1 MPESHTSSSLARCNK
16 KRCRVLYV
24 LVRSS
29 RSSRVADFS
38 CCASYEKGERGGRPL
53 SRPANHAS
61 PSLLLASGASLPAS
75 LPVLGCRPCHSEE
88 CSMLSHCFT
97 AFSVSRC
104 TLGAAVQRTRGIVAG
119 FAGLVLLGRLN
130 CQLSTRVCR
139 TLTPLVAQHGG
150 LSHLRTPD
158 GGFVRLST
166 GVLPPTH
173 PFVRVSYV
181 LSDCNPI
188 SAVILKSETC
198 DTCNILTL
206 ERLPQIFRGDPAT
219 EPATDP
225 GK

>member
-1 MPESHTSSSLARCNK
+1 MK
-16 KRCRVLYV
+16 KASAAAGHFRVLQTMQVPRCYLPV
-24 LVRSS
+24 VPR
-29 RSSRVADFS
+29 
-38 CCASYEKGERGGRPL
+38 
-53 SRPANHAS
+53 
-61 PSLLLASGASLPAS
+61 SLPHS
-75 LPVLGCRPCHSEE
+75 LFWGVDRATVKSAQCYHI
-88 CSMLSHCFT
+88 
-97 AFSVSRC
+97 SVSRC

-119 FAGLVLLGRLN
+119 FAGFVLLGRLN

-166 GVLPPTH
+166 CVLPPTH